1 MCKKFPK
8 GEGSGWGEGEGA
20 GVKGMAKRVSLG
32 KGRSVRKRWGRE
44 KRRSMGRKDCSVSFK
59 CRGLVLF

>member
-32 KGRSVRKRWGRE
+32 KGRSVRKRWGQGKE
-44 KRRSMGRKDCSVSFK
+44 EEHGKKRLQCELQV
-59 CRGLVLF
+59 